1 MGKFIHLVRQYQLRS
16 GNTEEG
22 YSFEERPE
30 LREILNVVI
39 MDSEVSTVLP
49 EIQGYGL
56 SLRRCNY
63 RGSHLHLTATI
74 TLTAHT
80 SRALCRV
87 IIQTGRGTLHSSASS
102 CFGCDYMHLPVIYSV
117 HVLAHPHVIYRQ
129 LLSVSSPRC
138 LLFRI
143 PPAHSL

>member
-1 MGKFIHLVRQYQLRS
+1 MSDLIRAHIGNGDFHPDDSSKVHWAKFNMMGKFIHLVKQYQLRS
-16 GNTEEG
+16 GSAEEG

-49 EIQGYGL
+49 DIQGYSL

-63 RGSHLHLTATI
+63 RGSHLHPTATI
-74 TLTAHT
+74 TLTART

-87 IIQTGRGTLHSSASS
+87 IIQTGQVGTLHLSAS
-102 CFGCDYMHLPVIYSV
+102 
-117 HVLAHPHVIYRQ
+117 
-129 LLSVSSPRC
+129 
-138 LLFRI
+138 
-143 PPAHSL
+143 